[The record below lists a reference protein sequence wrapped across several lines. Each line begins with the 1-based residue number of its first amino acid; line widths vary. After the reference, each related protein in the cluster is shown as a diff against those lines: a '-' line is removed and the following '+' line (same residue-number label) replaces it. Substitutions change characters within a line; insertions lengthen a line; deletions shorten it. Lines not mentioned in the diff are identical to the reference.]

1 MKTRVTTI
9 LAIATAAAASAAVTV
24 RTEQIGTLLAVWN
37 APVWTF
43 KNIHQPSHSAAS
55 LQAKISPIGPT
66 SLDDSWTTRRPGLR
80 GADDGPITPAYRDA
94 YRVAKTLSKEREVRL
109 VRFSYREKGKALESA
124 AAVFLFS
131 RQLCLY
137 VPERGTMV
145 MQQLVPNIDDNG
157 LIRARLQRA
166 FGAGSEVQ
174 LAPVPAREGAVV
186 EPPGKSRR

>member
-1 MKTRVTTI
+1 VAVFQWRGRLFVFDI
-9 LAIATAAAASAAVTV
+9 NNGVRLLDVPVAQREDVRAVVAAVYSMY
-24 RTEQIGTLLAVWN
+24 
-37 APVWTF
+37 P
-43 KNIHQPSHSAAS
+43 
-55 LQAKISPIGPT
+55 KISPIGPA
-66 SLDDSWTTRRPGLR
+66 SLDDSWATHRPGLR
-80 GADDGPITPAYRDA
+80 GADDGTITPSYRDA

-109 VRFSYREKGKALESA
+109 VRFSYREKGRSIESSA

-145 MQQLVPNIDDNG
+145 VRQVIPNIDDNG

-174 LAPVPAREGAVV
+174 LAAAPAREGAVV
-186 EPPGKSRR
+186 VPAGKPRR